1 MKYDN
6 FEKARELH
14 QRMEYIDNLMD
25 LIKTS
30 KESSA
35 TFASDNR
42 ALAAIRITSMDGP
55 YVVTDCEVINHEEIE
70 DDIANDII
78 HLLDVKRQ
86 KLEEEFKAI

>member
-1 MKYDN
+1 MTYDN

-14 QRMEYIDNLMD
+14 QRMEYIDSLMD

-35 TFASDNR
+35 TFASNNR

-55 YVVTDCEVINHEEIE
+55 YVVTDCEVINHERLD

-78 HLLDVKRQ
+78 HLLDTKRQ
-86 KLEEEFKAI
+86 KIEAEFEAI